1 MSRNRRS
8 GLEAILALL
17 GAVVSAVASV
27 AVAAHLLR
35 REEDR
40 RLADPG
46 SPGSGAQRAP
56 RDQELTETLPT
67 PQPQSP
73 TSGAPALAPQIRP
86 GWHAVT
92 EPLPDPTYWP
102 VVMALGIVF
111 LAWGLISTILL
122 SGVGLLL
129 FVLALA
135 GWIGDLRHEQREHE

>member
-17 GAVVSAVASV
+17 GAVVSAIASV

-40 RLADPG
+40 RLAQPG
-46 SPGSGAQRAP
+46 SQESGIKDQGS
-56 RDQELTETLPT
+56 ELTETLPT
-67 PQPQSP
+67 PNPQSL
-73 TSGAPALAPQIRP
+73 TSDAPALAPQIRP

-102 VVMALGIVF
+102 AVMALGIVF
-111 LAWGLISTILL
+111 LAWGLISTLL
-122 SGVGLLL
+122 VSGVGLLL